1 MGVDAALIIGLDR
14 EMHACMSAMLC
25 AIIRSPT
32 TTTHRNPIP
41 RRIDERIETVIE
53 DGRLERA
60 KVEKHRE
67 CWPTAFYERSRNG
80 EPIFVDR
87 MGILGAFLSTLE
99 CTATDVY
106 VSPFHPSPSL
116 LCNTRTDLNRLKK
129 SLTME
134 DMVTY
139 YVQTMEA
146 RRRILFPHLSRRT
159 GQLVTQVRLP
169 AFLLCLALRLRSIR
183 LNKHA
188 LVPFH
193 PSTPHTTTT

>member
-1 MGVDAALIIGLDR
+1 M
-14 EMHACMSAMLC
+14 
-25 AIIRSPT
+25 
-32 TTTHRNPIP
+32 
-41 RRIDERIETVIE
+41 IE

-67 CWPTAFYERSRNG
+67 CWPTAFYERTHNG

-99 CTATDVY
+99 YTLTHSARRLTCM
-106 VSPFHPSPSL
+106 SLPFTVLFFLAWQH
-116 LCNTRTDLNRLKK
+116 TTDLNRLKK
-129 SLTME
+129 SLTMK

-159 GQLVTQVRLP
+159 GQLVTQVRLLAYCP
-169 AFLLCLALRLRSIR
+169 VRFAFLAFALFVLPLLGFASAGPAGRSALI
-183 LNKHA
+183 NMHA
-188 LVPFH
+188 LMPLH
-193 PSTPHTTTT
+193 AHHTMTNSTFR